1 MEFLIAN
8 PFFPLACVAVAT
20 VIVSLIATIVCKK
33 FGIKFV
39 KSTASIIKFIQNILK
54 EAKVD
59 NANLSNIL
67 QLISQAVIYAIALGE
82 DKTIDEKTADAVDF
96 VKNISNQLGFIIS
109 DFEMVIIK
117 EACKTAFVYIE
128 TLEINVDKLKV
139 NKIEHTSETVA
150 DTILQLEMMYK

>member
-8 PFFPLACVAVAT
+8 PYFPLACIFIAV
-20 VIVSLIATIVCKK
+20 VIVSLIATIICNK

-39 KSTASIIKFIQNILK
+39 KATASIIKFIQNILK

-59 NANLSNIL
+59 NANLANIL
-67 QLISQAVIYAIALGE
+67 QLISQAVIYAVAIGE
-82 DKTIDEKTADAVDF
+82 DKTIDEKTEDAVGF

-109 DFEMVIIK
+109 DLEMVIIK
-117 EACKTAFVYIE
+117 EACKTAFVYID
-128 TLEINVDKLKV
+128 TLDIKIDKLKV
-139 NKIEHTSETVA
+139 NKVEHTSETVA